1 MEEWFF
7 SDFSARVAMV
17 NQVDGGLGVGIKYGR
32 WERRGHVGAGWAG
45 GVTAC
50 EVLFL

>member
-1 MEEWFF
+1 
-7 SDFSARVAMV
+7 MV
-17 NQVDGGLGVGIKYGR
+17 NQVGGGLGEGIKWMVR
-32 WERRGHVGAGWAG
+32 RVWRERRGHVGAGWAG